1 MVMRAVTSGSA
12 TRKDGSS
19 SVTGVSQAM
28 RPSSTI
34 WAMSR
39 VVMVLVVETIIIR
52 GSGVTGDGTIYAA
65 AGSWTG
71 TSERYSCD
79 GWHADPWLIVSKDHG
94 RTWTP
99 PQRVPV
105 KPLDWAYPFGHI
117 LELAEGRLASR
128 MPVEQLHFASNGYL
142 HAASVV
148 ALADTSC
155 GYATVAHLPA
165 GAQSFTTIELKSN
178 HLGTVKEGAI
188 ACVATAQHLGRN
200 TQVWDAVVT
209 DEASGRTIAL
219 FRCTQMVL
227 WPKG

>member
-1 MVMRAVTSGSA
+1 MPLLRPEVTVDA
-12 TRKDGSS
+12 
-19 SVTGVSQAM
+19 
-28 RPSSTI
+28 
-34 WAMSR
+34 
-39 VVMVLVVETIIIR
+39 LN
-52 GSGVTGDGTIYAA
+52 
-65 AGSWTG
+65 
-71 TSERYSCD
+71 
-79 GWHADPWLIVSKDHG
+79 
-94 RTWTP
+94 
-99 PQRVPV
+99 QRSPGHL
-105 KPLDWAYPFGHI
+105 PGFLGIHI